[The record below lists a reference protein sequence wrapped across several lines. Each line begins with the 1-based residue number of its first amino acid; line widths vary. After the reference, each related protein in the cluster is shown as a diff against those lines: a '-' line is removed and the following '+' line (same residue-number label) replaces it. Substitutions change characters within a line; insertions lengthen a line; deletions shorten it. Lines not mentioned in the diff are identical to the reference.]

1 MLKRLVVLPVIFFV
15 LLIGTAH
22 AINILQNG
30 SFESELDYW
39 TIGGTNTGYPPAVIV
54 TNGSA
59 GSAFGEAIPADTIV
73 GGSPDLAGT
82 HGVYFVDD
90 RALQT
95 LNQSVSLD
103 VGSYE
108 IGFDVYLPRNG
119 YNNPGDATFEGTI
132 ASITLANFTVK
143 GNVLPITEWVHFDG
157 LASVTTPGV
166 YAAAFN
172 FQTFGGA
179 SADVVIDRVYI
190 NRSDSGGGTPIN
202 PVPEPTTILLFGTGL
217 VGLVGVARHKLRK

>member
-1 MLKRLVVLPVIFFV
+1 MLKRLVVLSVMFFV

-22 AINILQNG
+22 ATNILLNG

-54 TNGSA
+54 TDGST

-90 RALQT
+90 YALQT
-95 LNQSVSLD
+95 LIQSVFLD
-103 VGSYE
+103 VGAYE
-108 IGFDVYLPRNG
+108 IGFDVYLPSNG
-119 YNNPGDATFEGTI
+119 YNNPGDANFDGTI
-132 ASITLANFTVK
+132 ASISLANFTVK
-143 GNVLPITEWVHFDG
+143 GNALPITEWVHFDG
-157 LASVTTPGV
+157 LASVTIAGV
-166 YAAAFN
+166 YDAAFN
-172 FQTFGGA
+172 FETFGGA

-190 NRSDSGGGTPIN
+190 TESDSGGGTPIN
-202 PVPEPTTILLFGTGL
+202 PVPEPTTMLLLGTGL
-217 VGLVGVARHKLRK
+217 FGLAGLRRRFKK

>member
-1 MLKRLVVLPVIFFV
+1 MIFFV

-22 AINILQNG
+22 ATNILLNG
-30 SFESELDYW
+30 SFESDLDDW
-39 TIGGTNTGYPPAVIV
+39 TIGGSNTGYPPAVIV
-54 TNGSA
+54 TNGST
-59 GSAFGEAIPADTIV
+59 GSAFGEPIPADTIV

-90 RALQT
+90 YALQT
-95 LNQSVSLD
+95 LAQSVFLD

-119 YNNPGDATFEGTI
+119 YSNPGDATFDGAI

-143 GNVLPITEWVHFDG
+143 GNALPIAEWVHFDG
-157 LASVTTPGV
+157 LASVATASF
-166 YAAAFN
+166 YDAAFN

-190 NRSDSGGGTPIN
+190 TESDSGGGTPIN
-202 PVPEPTTILLFGTGL
+202 PVPEPATMLLLGTGI
-217 VGLVGVARHKLRK
+217 VGLAGIGRKKFLKK

>member
-1 MLKRLVVLPVIFFV
+1 MKKFLAFLCAAAILLVTLN
-15 LLIGTAH
+15 AH

-30 SFESELDYW
+30 SFESDFDNW

-54 TNGSA
+54 TDGST

-90 RALQT
+90 SALQT
-95 LNQSVSLD
+95 LTQSIFLD

-108 IGFDVYLPRNG
+108 IGFDVYLPSNG
-119 YNNPGDATFEGTI
+119 YSNPGDATFDGTI
-132 ASITLANFTVK
+132 ASITLADFTVK
-143 GNVLPITEWVHFDG
+143 GDVLPITEWVHFDG
-157 LASVTTPGV
+157 LASVTTAGS
-166 YAAAFN
+166 YDAAFN

-190 NRSDSGGGTPIN
+190 TESDSGGGIPIN
-202 PVPEPTTILLFGTGL
+202 TVPEPATMLLLGTCLIGL
-217 VGLVGVARHKLRK
+217 AGLRSRFKK